1 MKYAE
6 ECKPVTRQVCEKVH
20 YAPVCRD
27 VITQECSQVPKE
39 DCRQVPEEVCSDV
52 NERKCETVE
61 KEECVNVPRAE
72 CDSNQQCRD
81 TFIISKP
88 VLRSKRPPP
97 KLRK

>member
-39 DCRQVPEEVCSDV
+39 ECRKVPREVCEQVD
-52 NERKCETVE
+52 
-61 KEECVNVPRAE
+61 
-72 CDSNQQCRD
+72 
-81 TFIISKP
+81 
-88 VLRSKRPPP
+88 
-97 KLRK
+97 KLLSI

>member
-39 DCRQVPEEVCSDV
+39 ECRQVPEEVCTDV

-61 KEECVNVPRAE
+61 KEECVKMVLDLVTHAINRDGSSGG
-72 CDSNQQCRD
+72 CCR
-81 TFIISKP
+81 
-88 VLRSKRPPP
+88 
-97 KLRK
+97 